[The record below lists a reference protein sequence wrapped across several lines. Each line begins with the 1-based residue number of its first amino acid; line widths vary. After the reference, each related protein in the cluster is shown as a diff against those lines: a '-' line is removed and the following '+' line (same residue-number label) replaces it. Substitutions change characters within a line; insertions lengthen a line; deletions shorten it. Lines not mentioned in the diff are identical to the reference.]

1 MRKLIGLLSL
11 LFFIG
16 LQVSYAQTR
25 TISGIVTDICDK
37 RNADRNGYGRERS
50 LHN

>member
-16 LQVSYAQTR
+16 LQVSYAQTAYNQR
-25 TISGIVTDICDK
+25 YCD
-37 RNADRNGYGRERS
+37 GYK
-50 LHN
+50 

>member
-25 TISGIVTDICDK
+25 TISGIVTGFRCP
-37 RNADRNGYGRERS
+37 AFP
-50 LHN
+50 L